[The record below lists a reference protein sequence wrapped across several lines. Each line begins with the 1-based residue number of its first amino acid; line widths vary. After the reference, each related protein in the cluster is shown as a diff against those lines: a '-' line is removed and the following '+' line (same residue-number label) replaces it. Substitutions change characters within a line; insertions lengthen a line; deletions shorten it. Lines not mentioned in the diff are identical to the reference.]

1 MPRRYRKTKPR
12 FKKRV
17 YRKRKIGPT
26 ITALKANVVPDR
38 LIVKLPY
45 FNASSL
51 VASAGIPLDTQFRL
65 NSIYDPEVSV
75 AVGQTQPLGVDQW
88 ANFYN
93 RYRVIGVS
101 VKVTARNA
109 GGDAAYVGMVANN
122 DTGNLLTEAAY
133 EQSRTTM
140 KMVGATSGGHD
151 VCVLKKWYNLA
162 NLTGRPKSAYISDDR
177 YQAQFDADPAEA
189 IHLHLCTQP
198 VSASVS
204 LNMHYSI
211 RMVYLVELFD
221 RKALAQSS

>member
-1 MPRRYRKTKPR
+1 MPKRYRKNKPR

-17 YRKRKIGPT
+17 YRKRRSGPT

-45 FNASSL
+45 FNQSSITAAMGTPID
-51 VASAGIPLDTQFRL
+51 VQYRL
-65 NSIYDPEVSV
+65 NSIFDPEVSV
-75 AVGQTQPLGVDQW
+75 AIGQSQPLGADQW
-88 ANFYN
+88 NAFYN

-101 VKVTARNA
+101 VKVIARNA
-109 GGDAAYVGMVANN
+109 GADAAYVGMIANN
-122 DTGNLLTEAAY
+122 DTGSLLTEAAY
-133 EQSRTTM
+133 EQSRCSM
-140 KMVGATSGGHD
+140 KMIGSTAGGHD

-177 YQAQFDADPAEA
+177 YQAQFDTDPAEA
-189 IHLHLCTQP
+189 IHLHLATQP
-198 VSASVS
+198 VSAAVA